1 MPLFLVVVGVALLIL
16 LISYFKINTFI
27 SLLIVSTI
35 TGLLLG
41 IPISKIVTVIEAG
54 MGSTLGHIGIIF
66 GVGAMMGRLLA
77 DAGGAQRI
85 AMTLIEKFGKK
96 RIEWAVIISSFLVGL
111 AMFFEVGLV
120 LLLPIIFSIAKELK
134 IKPMN
139 LAIPM
144 LASLLVTHGFLPPHP
159 GPTVIAT
166 GYHASLG
173 LVLMYGIIVAIPTV
187 IISGIFFNKVD
198 KKIVPSAFKKDGNE
212 MALGDA
218 KERPLDETPG
228 FGVSTFTAVFPVIIL
243 MGASIVE
250 MIQELTHF
258 HKGLAFQIIQYIGNG
273 DTAMILSLLVALY
286 TMGIQRKIPLK
297 EIGKSCSNAA
307 AAIGM
312 MLLIIGGGG
321 AFKQVLVEGGVG
333 KYIAGLFNGA
343 SISPIIM
350 AWVVAAILRL
360 ALGSSTVAAI
370 STVGLVLPMVG
381 AASPSMLALITLATG
396 AGSAT
401 FSNVDDASF
410 WIIKSYFNLN
420 MKETFLTWSLM
431 ATVVS
436 IVGLAMILL
445 IKMFVA

>member
-1 MPLFLVVVGVALLIL
+1 MPLLIVFLGVAVLIF
-16 LISYFKINTFI
+16 LISYLKINTFI
-27 SLLIVSTI
+27 SLLLVSI
-35 TGLLLG
+35 ACGLFLG
-41 IPISKIVTVIEAG
+41 IPISKIVTVVEAG

-85 AMTLIEKFGKK
+85 AMTLIKKFGRKK
-96 RIEWAVIISSFLVGL
+96 IEWAVIISSFLVGL

-134 IKPMN
+134 MKPMN

-159 GPTVIAT
+159 GPTVVAT

-173 LVLMYGIIVAIPTV
+173 LVLIYGIIVAIPTV

-198 KKIVPSAFKKDGNE
+198 KKIIPSAFNKDGNE
-212 MALGDA
+212 AMLGTQ
-218 KERPLDETPG
+218 KEMPLEETPS
-228 FGVSTFTAVFPVIIL
+228 FGVSTFTAIFPVILL

-250 MIQELTHF
+250 ITQEMTHF
-258 HKGLAFQIIQYIGNG
+258 KTGGWYKIVQFIGNG
-273 DTAMILSLLVALY
+273 DIAMILSLLVALY
-286 TMGIQRKIPLK
+286 TMGIQRKIPIK
-297 EIGKSCSNAA
+297 KIAASCSTAA

-333 KYIAGLFNGA
+333 KYIASLFSGG
-343 SISPIIM
+343 SVSPIIM
-350 AWVVAAILRL
+350 SYIIAFILRL
-360 ALGSSTVAAI
+360 ALGSSTVAGI
-370 STVGLVLPMVG
+370 STVGLVLPLIG
-381 AASPSMLALITLATG
+381 SASPSMLALVTLATG

-431 ATVVS
+431 CTVLS
-436 IVGLAMILL
+436 AVGLVMILL
-445 IKMFVA
+445 ISIFVH

>member
-1 MPLFLVVVGVALLIL
+1 
-16 LISYFKINTFI
+16 
-27 SLLIVSTI
+27 
-35 TGLLLG
+35 
-41 IPISKIVTVIEAG
+41 
-54 MGSTLGHIGIIF
+54 
-66 GVGAMMGRLLA
+66 
-77 DAGGAQRI
+77 
-85 AMTLIEKFGKK
+85 
-96 RIEWAVIISSFLVGL
+96 
-111 AMFFEVGLV
+111 
-120 LLLPIIFSIAKELK
+120 
-134 IKPMN
+134 
-139 LAIPM
+139 
-144 LASLLVTHGFLPPHP
+144 
-159 GPTVIAT
+159 
-166 GYHASLG
+166 
-173 LVLMYGIIVAIPTV
+173 
-187 IISGIFFNKVD
+187 
-198 KKIVPSAFKKDGNE
+198 